1 MSELTQK
8 IVTLAFVYEP
18 SRVLL
23 GMKKRGF
30 GMGKWNGFGG
40 KIEPGETMLE
50 AAAREL
56 FEESGVR
63 ALEIKPAGFIHFD
76 LGGRDFTMEVN
87 LFRIM
92 RHEGKPEETEEM
104 KPQWFHY
111 DDIPYDKM
119 WADDKFWLPDFLKGK
134 DIKGSFKL
142 DAENRIIHHELE
154 TT

>member
-1 MSELTQK
+1 MSELTK
-8 IVTLAFVYEP
+8 EIFTLSFVYEP

-40 KIEPGETMLE
+40 KIEPGETMEE
-50 AAAREL
+50 AACREL

-76 LGGRDFTMEVN
+76 LGGRDFTMEVS
-87 LFRIM
+87 LFRVTKY
-92 RHEGKPEETEEM
+92 ENEPEETEEM
-104 KPQWFHY
+104 KPQWFNY

-119 WADDKFWLPDFLKGK
+119 WADDKFWLTAFLEGK
-134 DIKGSFKL
+134 DINGSFEL
-142 DAENRIIHHELE
+142 DAENSIIRHKLE
-154 TT
+154 IT